1 MSQIPLG
8 MLKEIEFSFSEQIYE
23 SVLSVCLSVSPSLS
37 LSLSLSTEQLS
48 LRRLKTLFLLKL
60 ILGFLY
66 IPTDFP
72 KYLLSFI

>member
-37 LSLSLSTEQLS
+37 LSLSLSLHRTIVFKEV
-48 LRRLKTLFLLKL
+48 KDPIFA
-60 ILGFLY
+60 
-66 IPTDFP
+66 
-72 KYLLSFI
+72 

>member
-8 MLKEIEFSFSEQIYE
+8 MLKEIEFSFFEQIYE
-23 SVLSVCLSVSPSLS
+23 SALSICLSLPPSLS

-66 IPTDFP
+66 IPTDLP